1 MLIILYIAHCSL
13 SLTHFITPAMWNG
26 FSLSSIILLHFKFN
40 FISISTLH
48 LALFELR
55 CCFCCRQ
62 FSIFIFNLRNC
73 KLTIAFLKFN
83 FQFLRCGFCLTHDC
97 WCVCFYSYCFY
108 CYCCCCAA
116 LLFWLANHQRIVMSK
131 ATIVNLSKAKQQYRK
146 KQKKPK
152 QSKVNKKKNSNIR
165 IPFRYSY
172 APSHCKWKLL
182 ARTHTNILTMEMDV
196 NVHARFTCCTLM
208 WFRQSFVALL
218 MRKCRFNGMRNRFTC
233 HRQFPLCTAL

>member
-1 MLIILYIAHCSL
+1 MKRQPAYHVNYIVYSALLSVADTLHNSGNVEWIL
-13 SLTHFITPAMWNG
+13 
-26 FSLSSIILLHFKFN
+26 SLSSIILLHFKFN

-146 KQKKPK
+146 KQKKTKAK
-152 QSKVNKKKNSNIR
+152 QSK
-165 IPFRYSY
+165 
-172 APSHCKWKLL
+172 
-182 ARTHTNILTMEMDV
+182 
-196 NVHARFTCCTLM
+196 
-208 WFRQSFVALL
+208 
-218 MRKCRFNGMRNRFTC
+218 
-233 HRQFPLCTAL
+233 